1 MSFPRLTTTRLV
13 VGAGGLVLLLGV
25 GLGLSA
31 MSHHSSAAVDAEQD
45 EAGFLPQGELELDY
59 KSKFSHFKV
68 TREDTTR
75 TLWFV
80 RDNGEEVVESQVD
93 INRPYDL
100 LVEYTR
106 FMFLSYLFRPN
117 PERVLIVGLGG
128 GSMPHFL
135 GRYDRKVKIDVVEID
150 PAIIQVAAQYF
161 GVRSGG
167 NLNIMNADGLDYL
180 MKAKAKYDVIYMD
193 AFLKPSASTD
203 DTGVPVRMKTVNFYK
218 SVQEKLKPDGVVV
231 FNLNPHAGQADD
243 VKTIRE
249 AFPNTYVFRLNF
261 NGLVV
266 VATTSQQHVP
276 ARALDRLAAGLDRR
290 FRATFSFRRM
300 VERLAR

>member
-31 MSHHSSAAVDAEQD
+31 MSHHSTAASEAEQD
-45 EAGFLPQGELELDY
+45 EAGFFPQSLLELDY
-59 KSKFSHFKV
+59 RSKFSHFKI

-106 FMFLSYLFRPN
+106 FMFLSYLFRPH

-167 NLNIMNADGLDYL
+167 NLNIMNADGLEYL
-180 MKAKAKYDVIYMD
+180 TNTRAKYDVIYMD
-193 AFLKPSASTD
+193 AFLKPSANTD

-218 SVQEKLKPDGVVV
+218 SVQEKLKPDGIVV

-249 AFPNTYVFRLNF
+249 AFSSTYVFRLNY

-266 VATTSQQHVP
+266 VASTSKQHVP
-276 ARALDRLAAGLDRR
+276 ARTLDRLAAGLDHR